1 MYAGTNR
8 DVPAYTLVGGQPA
21 SPKGI
26 NSEGLKRRDFTTA
39 QIRNIKNAYRIVY
52 RKGLKL
58 AEAIV
63 EIEGLVEEQP
73 ELRIF
78 LDSLRTSDRGLLR

>member
-21 SPKGI
+21 KPKGI
-26 NSEGLKRRDFTTA
+26 NSEGLKRRDFTA
-39 QIRNIKNAYRIVY
+39 EQIRNIRNAFRIVY

-58 AEAIV
+58 ADAIK
-63 EIEGLVEEQP
+63 EIESVVEEQP
-73 ELRIF
+73 ELRVF
-78 LDSLRTSDRGLLR
+78 LDSLNTSERGLLR